1 MPKQFQ
7 SIISNTLVLFVV
19 IILAVWFGIK
29 LGESS
34 KARCKSMVSSFN
46 ETVSASRAGLP
57 TMASTRTY
65 YNGDRDSVTA
75 RLDQTD
81 FAERLFGSMMV
92 EIFTIKPGTIQK
104 QASLGR
110 NASTRP
116 LVVEIIEDDDPTYVG
131 ELLEN

>member
-7 SIISNTLVLFVV
+7 SIISNKLVLFGLVV
-19 IILAVWFGIK
+19 IIVLAVWFGIK

-34 KARCKSMVSSFN
+34 KARRKSMMSSFN
-46 ETVSASRAGLP
+46 ETVRAGLP
-57 TMASTRTY
+57 TMASTK
-65 YNGDRDSVTA
+65 A
-75 RLDQTD
+75 D

-104 QASLGR
+104 QASLERG
-110 NASTRP
+110 ASTRP